1 MGTTGRRR
9 RTEVAVRATGAG
21 RRSNREE
28 KGRIRAGA
36 TRRVGA
42 RGESDAEVARRNR
55 NREAFAGTKRG
66 SWNGS
71 VRR

>member
-1 MGTTGRRR
+1 M
-9 RTEVAVRATGAG
+9 RATGVG
-21 RRSNREE
+21 RRSNKEE

-36 TRRVGA
+36 TRRVDA
-42 RGESDAEVARRNR
+42 RGESGAEVARRNR

-66 SWNGS
+66 SRNGS